1 MFNSRLTTMEYRA
14 TARSMDRHRRH
25 FSYRPS
31 DACLSGILCRT
42 FCLHLVVTPAL
53 FLAPNS
59 YSLSR
64 SLSWNS

>member
-1 MFNSRLTTMEYRA
+1 
-14 TARSMDRHRRH
+14 MDRHRRH

-59 YSLSR
+59 YSLSW

>member
-1 MFNSRLTTMEYRA
+1 
-14 TARSMDRHRRH
+14 MDRHRRH
-25 FSYRPS
+25 FSIRPFN
-31 DACLSGILCRT
+31 ACFSGTLCRT
-42 FCLHLVVTPAL
+42 FRLPFVVTPAL